1 MRHICVRLDKRRD
14 LSYFAFTPSAEMDVE
29 VFFFALRHA
38 PLHLRKLEDAPY
50 EPGFRRAEITLQRG

>member
-29 VFFFALRHA
+29 VFFLPFVMRLCTCAN
-38 PLHLRKLEDAPY
+38 
-50 EPGFRRAEITLQRG
+50 